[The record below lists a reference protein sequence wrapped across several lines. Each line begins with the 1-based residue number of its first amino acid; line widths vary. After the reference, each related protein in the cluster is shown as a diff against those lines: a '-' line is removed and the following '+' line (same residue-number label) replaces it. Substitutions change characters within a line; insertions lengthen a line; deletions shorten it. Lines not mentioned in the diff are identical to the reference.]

1 MGAVGR
7 SKEMFVCTPCNS
19 QYLCHLVR
27 RRLFCCLFP
36 ALLASHV
43 DAGAQKTTFFN
54 NTATLCGGDVSLNGR
69 ARVSIQSAVLSSS
82 SSDTGGSVCVLGR
95 GALSIMSSV
104 LSGARA
110 TSGEGGCLAAADYSL
125 MQVVGTNISDCS
137 SPGCGGGLVALGQAR
152 VEVTNSTVTNTTAT
166 TKGGSICTMGNG
178 SITLVDSVV
187 AGGTATKETGGCVYG
202 ESDSRVTFLG
212 AVVSGCSAPGAGG
225 GINMV
230 GRAVLELVDSSVRN
244 NTAGKVARGVS
255 DISGNSAPFAAG
267 GLHLDDRT
275 SASFRGNKPTS
286 IHNNSA
292 GTVGGGVRLA
302 AVVTKDDLSR
312 YLRVYG
318 NTAPNSPDIGVTAT
332 SIVVVSSNGD
342 RLLASDNRD
351 GFLQVAL
358 NVSGANGMPSADD
371 LSYTVYDAS
380 NNALFTQTVST
391 PVGDLKELAISLKRP
406 PGMLSEL
413 KPALGM
419 CLKNTCAHD
428 LVQLH
433 YTKTRWMSIV
443 DIL

>member
-1 MGAVGR
+1 M
-7 SKEMFVCTPCNS
+7 
-19 QYLCHLVR
+19 
-27 RRLFCCLFP
+27 
-36 ALLASHV
+36 
-43 DAGAQKTTFFN
+43 
-54 NTATLCGGDVSLNGR
+54 
-69 ARVSIQSAVLSSS
+69 
-82 SSDTGGSVCVLGR
+82 GGSACVLGR
-95 GALSIMSSV
+95 GTLSFINSV

-110 TSGEGGCLAAADYSL
+110 SSGDGGCLAAEDYSL
-125 MQVVGTNISDCS
+125 LQIVGTNISDCS
-137 SPGCGGGLVALGQAR
+137 SPTCGGGVIALGQAR

-178 SITLVDSVV
+178 SVTLVDSVV

-202 ESDSRVTFLG
+202 ESDSRVKLVG

-225 GINMV
+225 GVNMV
-230 GRAVLELVDSSVRN
+230 GRAMLELISSSVTN
-244 NTAGKVARGVS
+244 NTAGKVARGVIDTS
-255 DISGNSAPFAAG
+255 PNVHGGGVAVWELAGILLDGADIFGNSAPFAAG

-275 SASFRGNKPTS
+275 SASFQGKQPTS

-302 AVVTKDDLSR
+302 AVVTQDDLSR

-318 NTAPNSPDIGVTAT
+318 NTAPNSPDIGVTAM

-371 LSYTVYDAS
+371 LSYTVYDVS
-380 NNALFTQTVST
+380 DNALFTQTVST

-406 PGMLSEL
+406 PGRWPEL
-413 KPALGM
+413 QHPLGM
-419 CLKNTCAHD
+419 CLENTYALD
-428 LVQLH
+428 LVDANCR
-433 YTKTRWMSIV
+433 YIV
-443 DIL
+443 RVSPSVACLLQRTTQMRKHG